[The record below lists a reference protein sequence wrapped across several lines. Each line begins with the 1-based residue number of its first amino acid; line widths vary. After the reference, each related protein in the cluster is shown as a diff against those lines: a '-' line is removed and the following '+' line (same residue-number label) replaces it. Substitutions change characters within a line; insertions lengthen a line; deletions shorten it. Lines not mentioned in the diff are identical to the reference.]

1 MRIAIVNDM
10 PLAIEAMR
18 RVIQSSDTHSIAWI
32 ARDGAQALEHCARDV
47 PDLILMDLIMPVM
60 DGVEATRQIMATFPC
75 AILIVTASVMG
86 NSAKLFEAMGV
97 GALDAVRTP
106 VLGAKNADGAAAL
119 LYKIDSIGWLIGH
132 RAEKKPERPQTNS
145 APDGLSPKLVLIG
158 ASAGGPGA
166 VAEILSALPKDFAA
180 GVVVVQ
186 HVDAQFVAGLSQW
199 LNSRSNLP
207 VRIANEGDEIKAGM
221 VLLAGGNDHLIFR
234 DSKSLGYTHEPLDIV
249 YRPSIDVLF
258 QSAARH
264 WNGEAIGIILT
275 GMGRDGALG
284 LKALRSA
291 AKQTIAQDSASCA
304 VYGMPKAAVEL
315 GGANEVLPLQ
325 EIASSLVRKVG
336 QVIQQ
341 EVYSSSSP
349 QSPP

>member
-166 VAEILSALPKDFAA
+166 VAEILSALPK
-180 GVVVVQ
+180 
-186 HVDAQFVAGLSQW
+186 
-199 LNSRSNLP
+199 
-207 VRIANEGDEIKAGM
+207 E
-221 VLLAGGNDHLIFR
+221 
-234 DSKSLGYTHEPLDIV
+234 
-249 YRPSIDVLF
+249 
-258 QSAARH
+258 
-264 WNGEAIGIILT
+264 
-275 GMGRDGALG
+275 
-284 LKALRSA
+284 
-291 AKQTIAQDSASCA
+291 
-304 VYGMPKAAVEL
+304 
-315 GGANEVLPLQ
+315 
-325 EIASSLVRKVG
+325 
-336 QVIQQ
+336 
-341 EVYSSSSP
+341 
-349 QSPP
+349 